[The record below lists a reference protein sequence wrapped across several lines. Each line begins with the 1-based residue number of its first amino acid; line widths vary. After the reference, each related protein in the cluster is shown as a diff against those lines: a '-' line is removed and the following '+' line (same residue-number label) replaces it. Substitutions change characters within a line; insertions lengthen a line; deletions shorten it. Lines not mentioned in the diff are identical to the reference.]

1 VQRTDQEGLDAL
13 VDEPRDRPRRVVRVE
28 RGEDEVSGQAGLDR
42 DLRRLEVTDLPH
54 QDHVRVL
61 AQDRPEPG
69 REREPDLR
77 LHLDLSDP
85 FHLNLDRI
93 LESDDGLLRRVD
105 LREGGVER
113 RRLSRARRSGDE
125 DDSVAAPD
133 ELPENGAVAAVEPDA
148 IEAQQLLCPRK
159 QPEHGPLPVL
169 RGDRRHSDVV
179 FPSCNLQDDAAVLG
193 EALLGDVESAHDLDP
208 RGDRLL
214 HAFRERAEWLV
225 EQVVRSEPDEKLA
238 LEGLDM
244 NVAGALLDGL
254 LKKRVDES
262 DDRRAL
268 FVRIE
273 QVLRLLDDLRREVV
287 EIVAL
292 ERLRDLSG
300 RVSAVKHRVDAVE
313 DHSPRGQDRLDLEV
327 RVEKP
332 EVVQGIDEK
341 GVSHRDQEPPVL
353 APDGQERVGL
363 RERDGDLGRELR
375 IYLVWTQGLTD
386 GKPVELTERAEE
398 PIFGQE
404 PELDDDV
411 GQALARFLVA
421 SLHLLEGLLRQ
432 GGGSAER
439 LEELEGGRRHGSTTT
454 RVSIPVEDVTSRAT
468 WWALASVR

>member
-1 VQRTDQEGLDAL
+1 
-13 VDEPRDRPRRVVRVE
+13 
-28 RGEDEVSGQAGLDR
+28 
-42 DLRRLEVTDLPH
+42 
-54 QDHVRVL
+54 
-61 AQDRPEPG
+61 
-69 REREPDLR
+69 
-77 LHLDLSDP
+77 
-85 FHLNLDRI
+85 
-93 LESDDGLLRRVD
+93 
-105 LREGGVER
+105 
-113 RRLSRARRSGDE
+113 
-125 DDSVAAPD
+125 
-133 ELPENGAVAAVEPDA
+133 
-148 IEAQQLLCPRK
+148 
-159 QPEHGPLPVL
+159 
-169 RGDRRHSDVV
+169 
-179 FPSCNLQDDAAVLG
+179 
-193 EALLGDVESAHDLDP
+193 
-208 RGDRLL
+208 
-214 HAFRERAEWLV
+214 
-225 EQVVRSEPDEKLA
+225 
-238 LEGLDM
+238 M
-244 NVAGALLDGL
+244 NVARALLDGL

-287 EIVAL
+287 EIVAF

-300 RVSAVKHRVDAVE
+300 RVSAVEHRVDAVE

-468 WWALASVR
+468 CWALASVR